1 MPRIVPVTRTLLTGV
16 LLLLLANPA
25 SSSSAGGDT
34 GLESSA
40 VPPASLDEQASH
52 SAATYQSSRPILLTD
67 AVPDPK
73 QQGVEWFASTGH
85 TLRGSFLEYWHK
97 HGGLAQFGYPLTE
110 EFAEPLG
117 PEGALIVVQYFERN
131 RFEHHPENTGTPY
144 DVLLGT
150 LGRAFHQQDP
160 PAPPLPALPTLPTPA
175 VYYPETG
182 HNLSGVFK
190 SYWDTH
196 GGLAIH
202 GYPLTEEF
210 DERSP
215 TDGRTYRVQD
225 FERSRFELHPENA
238 GTPYEVLLGQ
248 LGTQLSQKNG
258 YPYGWYPRYGHAADF
273 SWTSG
278 ELIPRR
284 ACPGPECVCTF
295 FNHPSQSDLWV
306 TPIGRAYS
314 TAHREG
320 IILDYPQLIVI
331 FGHLA
336 QPGESVPS
344 TCPYRQF
351 RVSQV
356 QRNPVD
362 KAWSQ

>member
-1 MPRIVPVTRTLLTGV
+1 
-16 LLLLLANPA
+16 
-25 SSSSAGGDT
+25 
-34 GLESSA
+34 
-40 VPPASLDEQASH
+40 
-52 SAATYQSSRPILLTD
+52 LLTD

-73 QQGVEWFASTGH
+73 QTGVEWFASTGH

-117 PEGALIVVQYFERN
+117 PGGDLIVVQYFERN
-131 RFEHHPENTGTPY
+131 RFEHHPENAGTPY
-144 DVLLGT
+144 EVLLGT

-160 PAPPLPALPTLPTPA
+160 PAPLLSSLSAPV

-215 TDGRTYRVQD
+215 TDSRTYRVQY

-258 YPYGWYPRYGHAADF
+258 YPYGWYPQYGHAADF
-273 SWTSG
+273 SWISG
-278 ELIPRR
+278 NLLPQKG
-284 ACPGPECVCTF
+284 CPTPECVCTF
-295 FNHPSQSDLWV
+295 YSQPDNTSLRV
-306 TPIGRAYS
+306 TPVGPPYN

-320 IILDYPQLIVI
+320 IILGYPQLIVI

-336 QPGESVPS
+336 QPGESVP
-344 TCPYRQF
+344 TTVCPYPKYL
-351 RVSQV
+351 VSQV
-356 QRNPVD
+356 QRNPAD